1 MRTYLR
7 TIGLSAVSFFAAAA
21 AMLASDRR
29 PDVANGHHE
38 QAGKGKQ
45 IMATGKG
52 TFDVKL
58 TPLEPHDKSSGPFPG
73 RMFIDKQFHGDME
86 GTSKGEM
93 LAFMSEVK
101 GSAGYVAM
109 ERVTA
114 TLHGRTGTFVFQHS
128 ATMDH
133 GEGALTVTVV
143 PDSGTGEL
151 KGLTGKLDIKIENGK
166 HLYTFDYTLPLP
178 EVL

>member
-1 MRTYLR
+1 MHNTMCRLAVTCALA
-7 TIGLSAVSFFAAAA
+7 GLA
-21 AMLASDRR
+21 
-29 PDVANGHHE
+29 
-38 QAGKGKQ
+38 
-45 IMATGKG
+45 ATGSSAPSQLPGARQTTQGKTMTAIAKG

-58 TPLEPHDKSSGPFPG
+58 TPLEAHDKSNAFPG
-73 RMFIDKQFHGDME
+73 RMFIDKQFHGDIE

-114 TLHGRTGTFVFQHS
+114 TVHGRKGTFVFQHS

-133 GEGALTVTVV
+133 GAGDLSVTVV
-143 PDSGTGEL
+143 PDSGVGEL
-151 KGLTGKLDIKIENGK
+151 KGLTGKLDIKIEGGK
-166 HLYTFDYTLPLP
+166 HFYEFTYALKP
-178 EVL
+178 